1 MQRGVTRKN
10 ATRKRKGGN
19 NNMPPVQAIRF
30 TGSLKTAVEQTVVL
44 DLVYDITVVSTAA
57 GVIADV
63 LSDIPTG
70 SPDWTSCQALYAEYR
85 ILAMSI
91 QFVPN
96 ITGGNVAAT
105 NYAPFYVI
113 WDANPT
119 AAALASYSAAT
130 NYPVSKYKSI
140 NQPWIM
146 SHRMYGVEESTF
158 VAVTSSVADYAFR
171 TFATG
176 LTPSIAYGRYVIRWK
191 TQFRGRQ

>member
-1 MQRGVTRKN
+1 MQRRGT
-10 ATRKRKGGN
+10 KRNGGRSRPNYN
-19 NNMPPVQAIRF
+19 NNAPPVQATRF
-30 TGSLKTAVEQTVVL
+30 LGSLKTSVEQTVVL
-44 DLVYDITVVSTAA
+44 DLVFDTTVTSTAA
-57 GVIADV
+57 GVVADV

-105 NYAPFYVI
+105 AYAPFYVI

-119 AAALASYSAAT
+119 ATPLASYAAAT
-130 NYPVSKYKSI
+130 NYPISKYKSI
-140 NQPWIM
+140 NQPWLM

-158 VAVTSSVADYAFR
+158 VPVTSSIADYAFR
-171 TFATG
+171 TYATG
-176 LTPSIAYGRYVIRWK
+176 LTNSTSYGRYVIRWK